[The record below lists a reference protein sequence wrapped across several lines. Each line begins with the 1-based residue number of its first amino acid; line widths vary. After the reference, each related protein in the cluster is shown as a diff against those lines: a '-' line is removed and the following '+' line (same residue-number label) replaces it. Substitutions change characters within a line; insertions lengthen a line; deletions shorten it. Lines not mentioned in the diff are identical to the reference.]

1 MGMTTVAKKRP
12 GTIRDLSGLAGSI
25 LRDVRDDFSA
35 KGLASRALTQ
45 HYIGLN
51 IASLQKQY
59 CELARES
66 QVDFDLAL
74 KELENA
80 LFVETGPMVP
90 FDNKPDSGF
99 VVLGFFSKREYVYLT
114 EAGYRAAA
122 QMTNQKP
129 RSAPRPQVHISG
141 GTFHRSQIGIGD
153 QITQMQR
160 VDIENDIG
168 KALMS
173 LTQAITNEHSLSSSE
188 KEALLDQIAYLNE
201 QTAHPVKDRKTGV
214 IKATLGA
221 VSQIASTV
229 STVAAAWQTAEP
241 LLKLHFGFP

>member
-1 MGMTTVAKKRP
+1 
-12 GTIRDLSGLAGSI
+12 
-25 LRDVRDDFSA
+25 VRDDFSA
-35 KGLASRALTQ
+35 KGLASRALAQ

-51 IASLQKQY
+51 IASLQTKY
-59 CELARES
+59 CELA
-66 QVDFDLAL
+66 DFDLAL

-90 FDNKPDSGF
+90 SDNKPGSGF
-99 VVLGFFSKREYVYLT
+99 VVLGFFSQREYVYLT
-114 EAGYRAAA
+114 EAGYSAAA

-141 GTFHRSQIGIGD
+141 GTFHQSQIGIGD

-168 KALMS
+168 KALMA
-173 LTQAITNEHSLSSSE
+173 LTQAITNEHSLSISE